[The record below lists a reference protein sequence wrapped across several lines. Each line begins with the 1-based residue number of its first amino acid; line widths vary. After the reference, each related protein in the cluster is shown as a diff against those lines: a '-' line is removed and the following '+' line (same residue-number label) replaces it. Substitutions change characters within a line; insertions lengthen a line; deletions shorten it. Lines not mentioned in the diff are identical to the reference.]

1 MRQDLGIAVLEA
13 AVKAC
18 AKEIEKQ
25 KGKLVVKEAPRA
37 VCIFPILCWLNHVTM
52 MGLSHLIRKFM

>member
-1 MRQDLGIAVLEA
+1 MGQELGIAVLEA

-37 VCIFPILCWLNHVTM
+37 VCILPILSWLYHVTM
-52 MGLSHLIRKFM
+52 MGLSHFIRKHV